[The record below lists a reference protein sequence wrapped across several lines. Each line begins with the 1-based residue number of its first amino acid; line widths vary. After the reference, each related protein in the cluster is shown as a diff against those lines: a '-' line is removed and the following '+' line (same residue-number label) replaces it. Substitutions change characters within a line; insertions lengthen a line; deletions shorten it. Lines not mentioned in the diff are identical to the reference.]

1 MAEQP
6 EKTATTQKPKA
17 APAKQAEPPG
27 KSESTNSTVPRW
39 RRIVAATLLVIGV
52 ILVPLSMSAIWV
64 RATLLDTDQYV
75 ATVGPLADNSDIQ
88 QGVADRVT
96 TALFADGQVQ
106 QKVSEVL
113 PARADILAAPIT
125 GGLQTFTNTAALKL
139 VQSDRFQTL
148 WENVNRRAHTAVVA
162 VLTGDTSRVS
172 TKDGTVSINIEEIF
186 TNVKKRLDARGIS
199 LFDSVELP
207 TKYQSVVLFQS
218 KELEQVQGLVDLL
231 QKIAWV
237 LPAIALLC
245 FAGAIALSSNRRRTV
260 MRLGI
265 WVAIAVALQLALLS
279 VGRNFYLDAI
289 TAAGARRGSA
299 GAVWDQVTLFLR
311 QAGTTMVALGLVIAI
326 GAWVV
331 GPSKLATRIR
341 GFWTRALGGDSDVEA
356 GPVAAFVARSKTPL
370 RLVGVGVAF
379 AILIIWNHPKP
390 GTVLGVAL
398 LLLVYLAV
406 LEFVGRGAS
415 APANAEGA

>member
-6 EKTATTQKPKA
+6 KKAVAEKAVAEKA
-17 APAKQAEPPG
+17 APKKAAPVTETPAVA
-27 KSESTNSTVPRW
+27 VPRW

-75 ATVGPLADNSDIQ
+75 ATIGPLAGNSDIQ
-88 QGVADRVT
+88 HGVADRVT
-96 TALFADGQVQ
+96 TALFADGKVEKQVAD
-106 QKVSEVL
+106 VL
-113 PARADILAAPIT
+113 PKRADILAAPIT
-125 GGLQTFTNTAALKL
+125 GGLQTFAKTATLTL

-172 TKDGTVSINIEEIF
+172 TKDGTVSVNIEEIVN
-186 TNVKKRLDARGIS
+186 NVKKRLDARGIS
-199 LFDSVELP
+199 LFNSVELP
-207 TKYQSVVLFQS
+207 QKYQTVVLFQS
-218 KELEQVQGLVDLL
+218 KELESVQGLVDLL
-231 QKIAWV
+231 QTVAWV
-237 LPAIALLC
+237 LPFIALLC

-265 WVAIAVALQLALLS
+265 WVAVVVALQLALLS

-289 TAAGARRGSA
+289 TNAGARRGSA
-299 GAVWDQVTLFLR
+299 GAVWDQLTSFLR
-311 QAGTTMVALGLVIAI
+311 QSGTTLVVLGLVIAI
-326 GAWVV
+326 GAWVM
-331 GPSKLATRIR
+331 GPSHLATRIR
-341 GFWTRALGGDSDVEA
+341 GFWTKALGGDSDVEA
-356 GPVAAFVARSKTPL
+356 GPVATFVARSKTPL
-370 RLVGVGVAF
+370 RVAGCGVAF

-390 GTVLGVAL
+390 GTVVGVAV

-406 LEFVGRGAS
+406 IEFIGRGAS
-415 APANAEGA
+415 SPANAEGA

>member
-6 EKTATTQKPKA
+6 EKKAATPKQKA
-17 APAKQAEPPG
+17 APAKQPEPP
-27 KSESTNSTVPRW
+27 ESTNGTVPRW

-64 RATLLDTDQYV
+64 RNELLDTDQYV
-75 ATVGPLADNSDIQ
+75 ATVGPLADNPDIQ

-96 TALFADGQVQ
+96 TALFSDGTVEKKVAD
-106 QKVSEVL
+106 VL
-113 PARADILAAPIT
+113 PRRADILAAPIT
-125 GGLQTFTNTAALKL
+125 GGLQTFTNTVALKL
-139 VQSDRFQTL
+139 VQSDQFQTL

-186 TNVKKRLDARGIS
+186 DNVKQRLDARGIS
-199 LFDSVELP
+199 VFDSVELP
-207 TKYQSVVLFQS
+207 PQYESVVLFQS
-218 KELEQVQGLVDLL
+218 KELESVQGLVDLL
-231 QKIAWV
+231 QTVAWV
-237 LPAIALLC
+237 LPFITLLC
-245 FAGAIALSSNRRRTV
+245 FAGAIGLSSNRRRTV

-299 GAVWDQVTLFLR
+299 GAVWDQVTVFLR

-326 GAWVV
+326 GAWVA
-331 GPSKLATRIR
+331 GPSHLATRIR
-341 GFWTRALGGDSDVEA
+341 GLWTKALGGDTDVEA
-356 GPVAAFVARSKTPL
+356 GPVATFVARSKTPL

-379 AILIIWNHPKP
+379 AILIIWSHPKP

>member
-1 MAEQP
+1 
-6 EKTATTQKPKA
+6 
-17 APAKQAEPPG
+17 
-27 KSESTNSTVPRW
+27 
-39 RRIVAATLLVIGV
+39 
-52 ILVPLSMSAIWV
+52 
-64 RATLLDTDQYV
+64 
-75 ATVGPLADNSDIQ
+75 
-88 QGVADRVT
+88 
-96 TALFADGQVQ
+96 
-106 QKVSEVL
+106 
-113 PARADILAAPIT
+113 
-125 GGLQTFTNTAALKL
+125 
-139 VQSDRFQTL
+139 
-148 WENVNRRAHTAVVA
+148 
-162 VLTGDTSRVS
+162 
-172 TKDGTVSINIEEIF
+172 
-186 TNVKKRLDARGIS
+186 
-199 LFDSVELP
+199 
-207 TKYQSVVLFQS
+207 
-218 KELEQVQGLVDLL
+218 
-231 QKIAWV
+231 
-237 LPAIALLC
+237 
-245 FAGAIALSSNRRRTV
+245 

-299 GAVWDQVTLFLR
+299 GAVWDQLTLFLR
-311 QAGTTMVALGLVIAI
+311 QAGTTMVALGAVIAI

-341 GFWTRALGGDSDVEA
+341 GFWTKALGGDSDVEA

>member
-6 EKTATTQKPKA
+6 KKAVAEKAVTKPDPVTET
-17 APAKQAEPPG
+17 PAVA
-27 KSESTNSTVPRW
+27 VPRW

-52 ILVPLSMSAIWV
+52 VLVPLSMSAIWV

-88 QGVADRVT
+88 HGVADRVT
-96 TALFADGQVQ
+96 TALFADGTVEK
-106 QKVSEVL
+106 KVADVL
-113 PARADILAAPIT
+113 PTRAEILAAPIT
-125 GGLQTFTNTAALKL
+125 GGLQTFVNTAALNL
-139 VQSDRFQTL
+139 AQSGRFQTV

-172 TKDGTVSINIEEIF
+172 TKDGTVSVNIEEIF
-186 TNVKKRLDARGIS
+186 NNVKKKLDARGIS

-207 TKYQSVVLFQS
+207 QQYQSVVLFQS
-218 KELEQVQGLVDLL
+218 EELEQVQGLVDLL
-231 QKIAWV
+231 QTVAWV
-237 LPAIALLC
+237 LPFIALLC

-265 WVAIAVALQLALLS
+265 WVAIVVALQLALLS

-289 TAAGARRGSA
+289 TNAGARRGSA

-311 QAGTTMVALGLVIAI
+311 QSGTTMIALGLIIAI
-326 GAWVV
+326 GAWVM
-331 GPSKLATRIR
+331 GPSHLATRIR
-341 GFWTRALGGDSDVEA
+341 GFWTRAFGGDSDVEA
-356 GPVAAFVARSKTPL
+356 GPVATFVARSKTPL
-370 RLVGVGVAF
+370 RVVGCGVAF

-390 GTVLGVAL
+390 GTVLGVAV

-406 LEFVGRGAS
+406 IEFVGRGAS
-415 APANAEGA
+415 TPANAEGA